1 MTLWQRIFVE
11 KRILIIPLAVAI
23 VANIAFYGLVVYPR
37 GVKLA
42 SAAGRAAAATN
53 SLKAAERDY
62 ESANAL
68 VLGKSRAEQELS
80 TFYDKVLPAD
90 LTSARRLTY
99 ATLPAL
105 AKRSDVQYQQS
116 RYDPEK
122 LEEKDARLG
131 RLHIRMVLVGDYE
144 GFRRFIYEFESSP
157 EFVILDDFTMTQSDP
172 AKPLTLTL
180 DMSAYYRLDEH
191 GN

>member
-1 MTLWQRIFVE
+1 MTLWRRIFAE
-11 KRILIIPLAVAI
+11 KRILVIALAVGIA
-23 VANIAFYGLVVYPR
+23 ANIAVYALVVHPNA
-37 GVKLA
+37 VKVA
-42 SAAGRAAAATN
+42 SAAGRATAASD

-62 ESANAL
+62 QNAAAL
-68 VLGKSRAEQELS
+68 VTGKGKAEQELS

-90 LTSARRLTY
+90 LTAARRMTY
-99 ATLPAL
+99 AALPAL
-105 AKRSDVQYQQS
+105 AKKSNVQYQQR

-122 LEEKDARLG
+122 SEKDSRLG

-157 EFVILDDFTMTQSDP
+157 EFVILDDFTMTQNDP

-180 DMSAYYRLDEH
+180 EMSTYYRVNEH

>member
-1 MTLWQRIFVE
+1 MTLWRRIFVE
-11 KRILIIPLAVAI
+11 KRLLIIPLAVAI
-23 VANIAFYGLVVYPR
+23 VANVAFYAIVVYPR

-42 SAAGRAAAATN
+42 SAADRAAAAAT

-62 ESANAL
+62 ESAKAL

-80 TFYDKVLPAD
+80 TFFDKILPAD
-90 LTSARRLTY
+90 LTAARRITY
-99 ATLPAL
+99 AALPAL
-105 AKRSDVQYQQS
+105 AKRSNVQYQQR

-122 LEEKDARLG
+122 LEQDSHLG
-131 RLHIRMVLVGDYE
+131 RLHIRMVLVGEYD

-157 EFVILDDFTMTQSDP
+157 EFVILDDFTMTQNDP

-180 DMSAYYRLDEH
+180 EMSTYYRLNEH
-191 GN
+191 GS

>member
-1 MTLWQRIFVE
+1 MTLWQRIFAE
-11 KRILIIPLAVAI
+11 KRMLIIPLAVGIA
-23 VANIAFYGLVVYPR
+23 ANIAVYGLVVHPNA
-37 GVKLA
+37 VKVA
-42 SAAGRAAAATN
+42 SAAGRAAAAAD
-53 SLKAAERDY
+53 SLHSAERDY
-62 ESANAL
+62 QNAVAL
-68 VLGKSRAEQELS
+68 VTGKSRAEQELS

-90 LTSARRLTY
+90 LTAARRMTY
-99 ATLPAL
+99 AALPAL
-105 AKRSDVQYQQS
+105 AKKSHVQYQQR

-122 LEEKDARLG
+122 NQKDTRLG

-172 AKPLTLTL
+172 ERPLTLTL
-180 DMSAYYRLDEH
+180 EMSTYYRMNEH